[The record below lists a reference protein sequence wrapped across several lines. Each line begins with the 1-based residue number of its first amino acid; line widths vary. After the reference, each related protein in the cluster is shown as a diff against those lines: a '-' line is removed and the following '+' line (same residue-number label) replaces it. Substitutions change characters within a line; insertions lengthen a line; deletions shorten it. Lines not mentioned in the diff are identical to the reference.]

1 MSDRPS
7 PKPGDVL
14 LGCVHKPNLYSA
26 HIFLVPNP
34 NGLPFRRP
42 DGTHG
47 SAKWIVLCDPCNTV
61 FMEHDGRLT
70 ADVPIGC
77 DHVWQDED
85 EPFEY
90 EKPS

>member
-14 LGCVHKPNLYSA
+14 LGCVHKPNPYNA
-26 HIFLVPNP
+26 HIYMIPGELRFK
-34 NGLPFRRP
+34 RP
-42 DGTHG
+42 DGTTG
-47 SAKWIVLCDPCNTV
+47 EAKWIVLCCDCDTKYGDRAA
-61 FMEHDGRLT
+61 E
-70 ADVPIGC
+70 APIGC
-77 DHVWQDED
+77 EHVWQDED